1 MLLRNT
7 LDEERASGVEGAQPT
22 PGPIVYVPPSV
33 AFEYVHRD
41 AVHIIVRDN
50 AGLSALVT
58 AHNLLGVLINE
69 KKAATK

>member
-7 LDEERASGVEGAQPT
+7 LDEERASGAEGARPAF
-22 PGPIVYVPPSV
+22 GPFIYVPPPV

-41 AVHIIVRDN
+41 AVHIVVRDN
-50 AGLSALVT
+50 ADLSALVT

-69 KKAATK
+69 KKAGA